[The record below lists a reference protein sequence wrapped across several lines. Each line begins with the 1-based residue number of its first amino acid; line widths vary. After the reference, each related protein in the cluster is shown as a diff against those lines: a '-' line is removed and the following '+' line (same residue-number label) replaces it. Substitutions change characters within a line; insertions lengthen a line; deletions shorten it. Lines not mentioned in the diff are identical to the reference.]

1 MYVSPPP
8 ETAVSLPDTLP
19 TPFVHG
25 QNNHLLCFCKQTWL
39 RIWTAILVAFLQP
52 HSLQPTRESFF
63 AMLACYLNAKDNSKQ
78 KGKFGSSGQ
87 GQSRIF
93 QRLSLKSH
101 QHQTACKQCLPAC
114 CTHSAGTEAA
124 LWHTMCCSLK
134 NKQCSQILLRERS
147 LNSTDC
153 NLKLRLVTPFALSH
167 PTVRKALSN

>member
-114 CTHSAGTEAA
+114 CTQLCRDWGSTVTH
-124 LWHTMCCSLK
+124 
-134 NKQCSQILLRERS
+134 NVLLAEGQQAV
-147 LNSTDC
+147 LTDPSP
-153 NLKLRLVTPFALSH
+153 RAVS
-167 PTVRKALSN
+167 